1 MLSRV
6 FVCLRSDHPSVMTME
21 EAEAYFG
28 PERLAKIV
36 HNKDLFF
43 YTTPMQDLTLD
54 EALDLEFT
62 LCTI

>member
-1 MLSRV
+1 
-6 FVCLRSDHPSVMTME
+6 ME